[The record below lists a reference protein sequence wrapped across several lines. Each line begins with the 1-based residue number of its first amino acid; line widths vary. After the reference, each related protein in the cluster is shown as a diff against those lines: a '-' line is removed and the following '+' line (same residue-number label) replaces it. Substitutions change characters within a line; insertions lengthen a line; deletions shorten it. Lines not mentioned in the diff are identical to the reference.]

1 MKSLVLALSLIFTS
15 ILAYSATYP
24 IDGNAQLE
32 FETDHSGITVTLTR
46 TAPTQLIEI
55 FTTDGSGSFSG
66 IVEEG
71 IYHVSYEKNGFIS
84 QSQNDQP
91 VFAPTT
97 FSSTSLETVG
107 LIGEQSGILT
117 SGTYKVTGNI
127 SIVEG
132 QTLTIEPGT
141 TLRFATDVE
150 FEIRGDLQ
158 ALGTISDSITF
169 ESYNEQSTWS
179 GIKQYGN
186 MDIAFANVLYSS
198 ASGITAYGSGSVFNS
213 NISHNTADYSGGGV
227 YLNGE
232 NSSVHWSNCIFSY
245 NSAQQGGA
253 IHIDIVT
260 KHSSNRI
267 RPLITNCIFHHNQA
281 SSGAGISFRLQFHEY
296 DLYPIISNCTFA
308 QNTGTALQ
316 TVTNGILPSISN
328 CVIANNSG
336 RGISFGGNGYHFVG
350 YNCLYNNSGGNFGNA
365 PAFIGQDITTNA
377 NGNDCDAFKNI
388 QLDPL
393 FIDADNN
400 DFRLLPQS
408 PCIEAGLNDSTW
420 AQTDFDLNDRIFDAD
435 QTNGAIVDMGAFEVN
450 SIITS
455 INATGAI
462 EEFSVFPT
470 LFTSEVNIRNTSE
483 KDLLVQVFNPSG
495 EKLLSTNASTLD
507 LSHLNTGLYIMV
519 IQSGST
525 TKQVKIYKQ

>member
-1 MKSLVLALSLIFTS
+1 MKSLVLALSLIFTT
-15 ILAYSATYP
+15 ILVYPATHLV
-24 IDGNAQLE
+24 DGNALLE
-32 FETDHSGITVTLTR
+32 FETDHSGITITMTR

-71 IYHVSYEKNGFIS
+71 IYDITYEKNGFIS
-84 QSQNDQP
+84 QSENDYP
-91 VFAPTT
+91 VFAP
-97 FSSTSLETVG
+97 STLPNASLETVG
-107 LIGEQSGILT
+107 LIGEQSGTLT

-127 SIVEG
+127 SVVNG
-132 QTLTIEPGT
+132 QSLTIEAGT
-141 TLRFATDVE
+141 TLRFATGVE

-158 ALGTISDSITF
+158 AIGTVTDSITF
-169 ESYNEQSTWS
+169 ESYNEQSSWN
-179 GIKQYGN
+179 GIKQYGH
-186 MDIAFANVLYSS
+186 MDLAFVNVLYSS
-198 ASGITAYGSGSVFNS
+198 ESGITAYGSGTVFNS

-232 NSSVHWSNCIFSY
+232 NSSVHWSNNIFSY

-260 KHSSNRI
+260 KHASNKV
-267 RPLITNCIFHHNQA
+267 RPLITNCIFHHNLA
-281 SSGAGISFRLQFHEY
+281 SSGAGISFRLQFHDY
-296 DLYPIISNCTFA
+296 DLYPIISNCTFV
-308 QNTGTALQ
+308 QNVGTALE

-350 YNCLYNNSGGNFGNA
+350 YNCLFNNTGGNFENP
-365 PAFIGQDITTNA
+365 PAFMGQDITTNA
-377 NGNDCDAFKNI
+377 NGHDCDAFKNI
-388 QLDPL
+388 QLDPQ

-420 AQTDFDLNDRIFDAD
+420 TQTDFDLNDRIFDAD
-435 QTNGAIVDMGAFEVN
+435 KMNGAVVDMGAFEVN

-455 INATGAI
+455 INSLGVI
-462 EEFSVFPT
+462 EELSVFPT
-470 LFTSEVNIRNTSE
+470 LFTSEVNIRNPLE
-483 KDLLVQVFNPSG
+483 KDVLVQLFNPSG

-507 LSHLNTGLYIMV
+507 LSHLKSGLYLLTV
-519 IQSGST
+519 QSGSSS
-525 TKQVKIYKQ
+525 KQFKIYKQ